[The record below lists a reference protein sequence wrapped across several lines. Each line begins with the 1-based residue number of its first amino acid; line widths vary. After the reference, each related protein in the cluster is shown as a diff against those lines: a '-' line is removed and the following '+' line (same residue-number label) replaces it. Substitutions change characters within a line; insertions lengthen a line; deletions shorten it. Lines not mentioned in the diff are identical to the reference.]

1 MFLPTTKEELKKFGW
16 DKLDIILITGDTYI
30 DSPFIG
36 VAIIGK
42 LLISKGFR
50 VGVIAQPDINSDKDI
65 TRLSEPGLFW
75 GVTAGSLDSIVAN
88 YTALLKPRRED
99 DLTPG
104 GKNTKRPDRA
114 TIVYTNLIKKYFK
127 NTTPIVLGGLEASL
141 RRIPHYDFLEDK
153 IRRSILFDAK
163 ADFLVYGMG
172 EKATVEIAEKLKKL
186 KSEGVDLKKDKEKIK
201 SVIKTIKGICY
212 ILNEKTDGFYE
223 LPDFEQVKNDKLKF
237 IDMFNKFYEL
247 NLNTQK
253 GFFQKQDNRFLV
265 QNPAQDDLTRE
276 ELDSIYEL
284 DYERDAHPFY
294 KQFGKIKAVDTIR
307 FSVTSHRGCFGEC
320 NFCAI
325 TVHQGKNVISRS
337 ENSILKELELL
348 TKLPDFKGYIL
359 DIGGPTANM
368 YGMGCK
374 NSLNCSKR
382 CIFPKICNNLNFSHY
397 TLLQLLKKARE
408 IKGIKKIFI
417 GSGVRYDIVLM
428 DKKYGLN
435 YLNELS
441 NYHISGQLKIAPEHT
456 EDKILNLMGK
466 TENKF
471 LLEFIEKFNKLN
483 KDKKQFLTYYFIVAH
498 PGCSLK
504 DTLLMKNFIEKN
516 FKITPEQVQI
526 FTPTP
531 STYST
536 LMYYTEMNPFTKEK
550 IFVEKNLKNKLKQ
563 KNLITQKDKNKS
575 ENRNSDFQE
584 KNKKYI

>member
-1 MFLPTTKEELKKFGW
+1 MFLPTTKEELKKIGW
-16 DKLDIILITGDTYI
+16 DKLDIILITGDAYI

-42 LLISKGFR
+42 LLVNKGFK
-50 VGVIAQPDINSDKDI
+50 VGIIAQPDINSERDI
-65 TRLSEPGLFW
+65 TRLFEPELFW
-75 GVTAGSLDSIVAN
+75 GVTAGCLDSIVAN

-127 NTTPIVLGGLEASL
+127 NTAPIILGGIEASL

-153 IRRSILFDAK
+153 LRRSILFDAK

-172 EKATVEIAEKLKKL
+172 EKAIVEIAEKLKKL
-186 KSEGVDLKKDKEKIK
+186 KSEGVDLKKDKEKIN
-201 SVIKTIKGICY
+201 SVIKSTKGICY
-212 ILNEKTDGFYE
+212 ISNEKPDGFYE
-223 LPDFEQVKNDKLKF
+223 LPDFEKVKNDRLEF
-237 IDMFNKFYEL
+237 IEMFNKFYEL
-247 NLNTQK
+247 NFNKKK

-265 QNPAQDDLTRE
+265 QNPAQDDLTKE

-294 KQFGKIKAVDTIR
+294 KQFGKIKAVETIR
-307 FSVTSHRGCFGEC
+307 FSITSHRGCFGEC

-325 TVHQGKNVISRS
+325 TVHQGKKVISRS
-337 ENSILKELELL
+337 EKSILKELQLL

-374 NSLNCSKR
+374 NNFTCNKR
-382 CIFPKICNNLNFSHY
+382 CLSPKICNNLNFSHY
-397 TLLQLLKKARE
+397 ELIKLLKKARQ
-408 IKGIKKIFI
+408 IKSIKKIFI
-417 GSGVRYDIVLM
+417 GSGVRYDIVLL
-428 DKKYGLN
+428 DEKYGIN
-435 YLNELS
+435 YLDELS

-456 EDKILNLMGK
+456 DDKILNLMGK

-483 KDKKQFLTYYFIVAH
+483 KDKKQFLTYYLIVAH
-498 PGCSLK
+498 PGCSLQ
-504 DTLLMKNFIEKN
+504 DTVQMKNFIKRN
-516 FKITPEQVQI
+516 LKITPKQVQI

-536 LMYYTEMNPFTKEK
+536 LMYYTEINPFTKEK

-563 KNLITQKDKNKS
+563 KNLITQNNNFKS
-575 ENRNSDFQE
+575 GDDFYE
-584 KNKKYI
+584 